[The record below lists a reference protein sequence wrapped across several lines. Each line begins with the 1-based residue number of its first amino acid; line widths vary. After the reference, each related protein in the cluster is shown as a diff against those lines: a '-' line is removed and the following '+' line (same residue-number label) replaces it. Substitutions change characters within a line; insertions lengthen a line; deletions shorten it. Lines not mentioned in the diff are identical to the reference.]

1 MYARYI
7 KNWFILIFFLED
19 DQVSQLLLCDFQQ
32 ITGQHEG
39 ENWILGWIAR
49 IGKIKSINE
58 VLLNETDGETSSCIN
73 QELQDDDVEGVV
85 FDFYDYDEIVYE
97 VPIKSVDT

>member
-1 MYARYI
+1 M
-7 KNWFILIFFLED
+7 
-19 DQVSQLLLCDFQQ
+19 
-32 ITGQHEG
+32 
-39 ENWILGWIAR
+39 
-49 IGKIKSINE
+49 
-58 VLLNETDGETSSCIN
+58 LLNETDGETSSCIN